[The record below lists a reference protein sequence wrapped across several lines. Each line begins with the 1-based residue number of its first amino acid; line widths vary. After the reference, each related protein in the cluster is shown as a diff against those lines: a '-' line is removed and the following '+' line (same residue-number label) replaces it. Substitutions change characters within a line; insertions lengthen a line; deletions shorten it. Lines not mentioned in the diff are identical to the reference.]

1 MITKNIKHILL
12 AGLFCCGAAAV
23 TTSCVDNDDDVP
35 QNYYQ
40 ASKMTAAQFLEANND
55 RVGDFITLLKR
66 TPYYSMLAT
75 YGTFTVFAPNNEAIE
90 HYLAENGYRTLDEV
104 PTEMCDTLART
115 HIIRLGA
122 FFTTDIREGEFP
134 DLNMD
139 DRTITLSVDSDAT
152 NNNALIYY
160 ANKVSRLV
168 EYDDSVT
175 NGVVHFINR
184 PLSRSSNMLPD
195 LMETDS
201 TLTIFTQALRLTGM
215 ADSLMLFMDESYT
228 WGSDKK
234 SLDSLYNGV
243 LVRCVSGGR
252 DWTDSYWPE
261 KRYFKYT
268 AFVEPDSVYHRHG
281 IYTIEDLKKKAA
293 EIYDEVYPEDKAI
306 DNPKDRRNSL
316 NRFVSYHLINRIC
329 LYNGICGSKQLREGC
344 WLTNLAD
351 AEDYFE
357 TMMPH
362 SIMRFCDPAAGLFIN
377 RKGLKDDYTI
387 RGAKVLSPS
396 ESGLANQT
404 AQNGVYYYIDDI
416 ISYSTQVRE
425 EVLNRRIRI
434 DATTLSPDFQNCNAR
449 GRYGEDK
456 LIGFRNDCITDW
468 TVRGTDAYVG
478 VHTDVDYWN
487 SYQANAVCISGI
499 FDVTFKLPP
508 VPAGTYEIR
517 LGYTVGAE
525 RGVVQFYLNNE
536 PCGIPVDLR
545 VYGSDPTIGWLDD
558 TDDKDDNTA
567 NDKAMRNHGYMKG
580 MDSYKAGSGATKPL
594 RANNWNLRRI
604 LETRYLNENQDYYLR
619 CRQVLEDRLCY
630 WSFDYIELCPK
641 SVYGSPTG
649 EDTH

>member
-12 AGLFCCGAAAV
+12 AGLLCCGAAAV

-40 ASKMTAAQFLEANND
+40 ASKMTAAQFLEANSD

-66 TPYYSMLAT
+66 TPYFSMLAT
-75 YGTFTVFAPNNEAIE
+75 YGSYTVFAPNNEAIG
-90 HYLAENGYRTLDEV
+90 HYLAENGYSTLDEV
-104 PTEMCDTLART
+104 PSEMCDTLART

-201 TLTIFTQALRLTGM
+201 TLTLFTQALRLTGM
-215 ADSLMLFMDESYT
+215 ADSLMRYQDESYT

-281 IYTIEDLKKKAA
+281 IYSIEDLKKYAA
-293 EIYDEVYPEDKAI
+293 DIYDEVYPEDKAV

-316 NRFVSYHLINRIC
+316 NRFVSYHLMNRIC
-329 LYNGICGSKQLREGC
+329 LFNGICGSKQLREGC

-357 TMMPH
+357 TMLPH

-377 RKGLKDDYTI
+377 RKGLKDNYTI

-396 ESGLANQT
+396 ESGMANQS
-404 AQNGVYYYIDDI
+404 AQNGVYYYVDDI

-434 DATTLSPDFQNCNAR
+434 DATTLSPDFMNCNAR

-456 LIGFRNDCITDW
+456 LIGFRNNCISDW

-517 LGYTVGAE
+517 LGYTVGQE

-545 VYGSDPTIGWLDD
+545 VYGSDPRIGWVEDS
-558 TDDKDDNTA
+558 DDKDENTA

-580 MDSYKAGSGATKPL
+580 MDSYKAGSGATTPL

-604 LETRYLNENQDYYLR
+604 LDTRYLNENQDYYLR

-630 WSFDYIELCPK
+630 WSFDFIELCPK